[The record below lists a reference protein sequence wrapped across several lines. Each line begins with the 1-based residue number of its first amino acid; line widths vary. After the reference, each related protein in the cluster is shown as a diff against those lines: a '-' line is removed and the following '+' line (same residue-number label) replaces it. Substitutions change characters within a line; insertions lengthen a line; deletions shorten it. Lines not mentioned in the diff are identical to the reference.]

1 MLNIFSIT
9 LHLLLFS
16 LYLDL
21 SSSYVPLSHP
31 ILISISSLF
40 VSGLKNLFPTL
51 LISHPSSFNSLSKRS
66 IKSNIAHIIS
76 FANMHSLKFIFIM
89 LLLISN
95 TDAWRRRRR
104 TKWFSIIPQDQNFQ
118 TYNILTPIVNRRR
131 RRNKYYYE
139 LYSHISFLIVL
150 YRGTFQPLYVI
161 YFSLFYAYFFIFF
174 ILYFKK
180 NFLFN
185 SFKKPVSRSKK

>member
-1 MLNIFSIT
+1 
-9 LHLLLFS
+9 
-16 LYLDL
+16 
-21 SSSYVPLSHP
+21 
-31 ILISISSLF
+31 
-40 VSGLKNLFPTL
+40 
-51 LISHPSSFNSLSKRS
+51 
-66 IKSNIAHIIS
+66 
-76 FANMHSLKFIFIM
+76 MHSLKFVFIM

-118 TYNILTPIVNRRR
+118 TVNIITPIVNRRC

-150 YRGTFQPLYVI
+150 YRGAFRPLHII

-174 ILYFKK
+174 ILYFTKILFSYKK
-180 NFLFN
+180 LDQRHAPPIPIPLRLDPFVINPFVLGIDPF
-185 SFKKPVSRSKK
+185 VLSRSKCSVNRSCSNRYTTLLFCVVVDRVH

>member
-1 MLNIFSIT
+1 M
-9 LHLLLFS
+9 
-16 LYLDL
+16 YL
-21 SSSYVPLSHP
+21 
-31 ILISISSLF
+31 
-40 VSGLKNLFPTL
+40 
-51 LISHPSSFNSLSKRS
+51 
-66 IKSNIAHIIS
+66 IS
-76 FANMHSLKFIFIM
+76 FANMHSLKFVFIM

-118 TYNILTPIVNRRR
+118 TFNIITPIVNRRR

-150 YRGTFQPLYVI
+150 YRRAFRPPHII

-174 ILYFKK
+174 ILYFTKNLFSYKK
-180 NFLFN
+180 LDQRHVPQIPIPLRLDPFVINPFVLGIDPLVL
-185 SFKKPVSRSKK
+185 SRVSRQPWLF